1 MNNNFLKVKRIQL
14 FTKVNAIKVPFTKW
28 YMVCL
33 MGFALIGILSCD
45 SSTDDE
51 SIVAAPSDL
60 SVSSVIVGLDS
71 NNPNGDGS
79 GTVDFTITATNATSY
94 RVLINN
100 ETLELTENIFSYT
113 FTDSGTND
121 YTVTITAINSAGSR
135 STIRTIT
142 VFVGG
147 DNGLQLV
154 WFDEFD
160 GNGTID
166 PAKWNYNTGGG
177 GWGNNEEQTYTS
189 DQSNVVIENGI
200 LKINA
205 KKESAIATT
214 YYFDELSLLDSGD
227 NVVSVIESFE
237 GVAPSLNEF
246 DGAATQVIDNPN
258 ASGENTTS
266 KVLEFEKNVGASGN
280 AGVWWDNNTAI
291 DLSVNN
297 KLSLKTWSPETGIV
311 VRLKLENSS
320 DGSEFHLVDAST
332 SVSNG
337 WETLTYDFSG
347 APAYNYDRLVVFFD
361 HGNTVANYTSARI
374 KTEGLYDFTY
384 GRVDILAKL
393 PASGGVWPAIW
404 MLGSSI
410 SSVGWPACGEID
422 IMEYVGNNP
431 GFVSSAIHT
440 TSSSGATVNHNVVSI
455 TNETTEFHLYSVVW
469 TEESITFLVDD
480 VEHYTYNP
488 TTKNAQTWPFNA
500 SQFIILNVAMGGT
513 LGGTIDP
520 NFTQD
525 TMEVDYVRVY
535 Q

>member
-1 MNNNFLKVKRIQL
+1 MNNNFLKLKRIQL
-14 FTKVNAIKVPFTKW
+14 FTKVNAIKVPFTKR
-28 YMVCL
+28 YMLCL

-45 SSTDDE
+45 SSSD
-51 SIVAAPSDL
+51 SVSPAPSNL
-60 SVSSVIVGLDS
+60 SVSSVVVGTDGS
-71 NNPNGDGS
+71 NPNGDGS
-79 GTVDFTITATNATSY
+79 GKVDFTISATDATSY
-94 RVLINN
+94 EILINN

-121 YTVTITAINSAGSR
+121 YTVTITAINSAGST
-135 STIRTIT
+135 STIYSVT
-142 VFVGG
+142 VFVSSG
-147 DNGLQLV
+147 GLQLV

-160 GNGTID
+160 GNGVVD
-166 PAKWNYNTGGG
+166 SAKWNYNTGGG

-189 DQSNVVIENGI
+189 DQSNVIIENGM

-227 NVVSVIESFE
+227 NVVSVIENFE

-258 ASGENTTS
+258 TSGENTTS
-266 KVLEFEKNVGASGN
+266 KVLEFKKNVGASGN
-280 AGVWWDNNTAI
+280 AGVWWDKNTAI

-384 GRVDILAKL
+384 GRVDVLAKL

-431 GFVSSAIHT
+431 GFVSSALHT
-440 TSSSGATVNHNVVSI
+440 TSSSGATVNYNVVSI

-520 NFTQD
+520 DFTQD

>member
-1 MNNNFLKVKRIQL
+1 MKNNFLKVKRMHL
-14 FTKVNAIKVPFTKW
+14 FTKVNAIIVPFNKW
-28 YMVCL
+28 YRVWLMV
-33 MGFALIGILSCD
+33 FALIGILSCD
-45 SSTDDE
+45 RSTDDE
-51 SIVAAPSDL
+51 SIVAAPSNL
-60 SVSSVIVGLDS
+60 SVSSVVVGTDDS
-71 NNPNGDGS
+71 NPNGDGS
-79 GTVDFTITATNATSY
+79 GKVDFTISATDATSY
-94 RVLINN
+94 EVEINN
-100 ETLELTENIFSYT
+100 ETIELTQTTFSYI
-113 FTDSGTND
+113 FTNGGIND
-121 YTVTITAINSAGSR
+121 YSIKVTAFNSTGSTSITYS
-135 STIRTIT
+135 IT
-142 VFVGG
+142 VFVSSG
-147 DNGLQLV
+147 GLQLV
-154 WFDEFD
+154 WSDEFD
-160 GNGTID
+160 GNGAVD
-166 PAKWNYNTGGG
+166 SAKWNYNTGGG

-227 NVVSVIESFE
+227 NVVSVIENFE
-237 GVAPSLNEF
+237 GVTPSLNEF
-246 DGAATQVIDNPN
+246 DGATIQVIDNPN
-258 ASGENTTS
+258 TSGENTTS
-266 KVLEFEKNVGASGN
+266 KVVEFEKNVGASGN
-280 AGVWWDNNTAI
+280 SGVWWDRSSAI

-297 KLSLKTWSPETGIV
+297 KLSLKTWSPESGIV
-311 VRLKLENSS
+311 VRLKLENSAN
-320 DGSEFHLVDAST
+320 GSEFHLVDAST

-431 GFVSSAIHT
+431 GFVSSALHT

-480 VEHYTYNP
+480 VGHYTYNP